1 MRGSLASLPSCPPSY
16 IFLHL
21 FFYFILFLLLLL
33 LPFPHPYPCVF
44 STTPRSSPGT
54 REIFVR
60 IKAPGINIPWSR
72 EGAGCE
78 GTRVA
83 GAGEGG
89 GRGDGRSSGGPRGVR
104 ACLPRS
110 RNNGS
115 ITAPLPPD
123 SITSSPLKTHPL
135 SLFLPFHALFLRPV
149 VSLSLSLSP
158 SRSIILSL
166 PPRSVTPS
174 EPRNGAQV
182 PFLLSRLR
190 FPRPPSFLYTTS
202 FAVVGEGETPAFA
215 VGEAVLFFPLIKAD
229 RCGSGCR
236 DDGTGRDVGGG
247 RCTGRVARDAGKQ
260 RRWAEVVGRRWR
272 RARHSMTCHVPTLPL
287 TPPFPLAR
295 LYATVA
301 VPYARSR
308 YNHLLP
314 PVPSPRMR
322 VCIWKILARPPSNKP
337 TRALLLSG
345 SLFL

>member
-1 MRGSLASLPSCPPSY
+1 MPPSLAKQREHYRPSASRLHHLLTSQNSPP
-16 IFLHL
+16 F
-21 FFYFILFLLLLL
+21 
-33 LPFPHPYPCVF
+33 
-44 STTPRSSPGT
+44 
-54 REIFVR
+54 
-60 IKAPGINIPWSR
+60 
-72 EGAGCE
+72 
-78 GTRVA
+78 
-83 GAGEGG
+83 
-89 GRGDGRSSGGPRGVR
+89 
-104 ACLPRS
+104 
-110 RNNGS
+110 
-115 ITAPLPPD
+115 
-123 SITSSPLKTHPL
+123 
-135 SLFLPFHALFLRPV
+135 
-149 VSLSLSLSP
+149 SLSPVPRTLSSSCCLSFSLSP

-166 PPRSVTPS
+166 PPLSVTPS

-287 TPPFPLAR
+287 TPPSPLAR
-295 LYATVA
+295 LDATVA